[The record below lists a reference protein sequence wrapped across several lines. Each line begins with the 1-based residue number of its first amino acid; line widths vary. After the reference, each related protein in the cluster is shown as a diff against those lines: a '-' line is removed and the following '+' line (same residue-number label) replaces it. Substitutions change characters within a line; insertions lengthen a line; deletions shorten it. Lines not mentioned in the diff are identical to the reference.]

1 MKRSVL
7 LRHYLTGE
15 YRFMCSPNHNAGEFR
30 YDILMEDADG
40 RNLRLESTRDL
51 NKAWER
57 FPALAE
63 QFPGIRIVLRNRQTR
78 ELLAQTEGF

>member
-1 MKRSVL
+1 M
-7 LRHYLTGE
+7 G
-15 YRFMCSPNHNAGEFR
+15 SPTHVPGEFR

-51 NKAWER
+51 NKARER
-57 FPALAE
+57 FPALAA

-78 ELLAQTEGF
+78 DILAQTEGY

>member
-1 MKRSVL
+1 MD
-7 LRHYLTGE
+7 
-15 YRFMCSPNHNAGEFR
+15 SPNHVPGEFR

-51 NKAWER
+51 STAWER
-57 FPALAE
+57 FPALAA

-78 ELLAQTEGF
+78 ELLAQTESL

>member
-1 MKRSVL
+1 M
-7 LRHYLTGE
+7 G
-15 YRFMCSPNHNAGEFR
+15 SPNQVQGEFR
-30 YDILMEDADG
+30 YDILLEDADG

-57 FPALAE
+57 FPDLAK
-63 QFPGIRIVLRNRQTR
+63 QFPGMRIVLRNRQTR